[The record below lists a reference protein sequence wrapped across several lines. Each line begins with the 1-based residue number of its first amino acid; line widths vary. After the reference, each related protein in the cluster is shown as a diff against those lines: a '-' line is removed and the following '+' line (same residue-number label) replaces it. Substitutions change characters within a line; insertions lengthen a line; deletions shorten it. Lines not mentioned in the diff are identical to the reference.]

1 MKTMVTFFAL
11 LVLVA
16 SIAVPATLAFAHDDE
31 EDREEHGD
39 GRERREGR
47 ERGGEGREGDRE
59 RPRLRTADPA
69 ARAAYAKECG
79 ACHLDFPP
87 VLLPPSAHRRI
98 MAGLERHFGQ
108 NAELDPDVRIQLEG
122 WLVAN
127 AGPEVKLTG
136 GAAAEPRISTLPWF
150 AKEHRK
156 ASAATGPG
164 RSVKSFAACAACH
177 PGAKD
182 WDFAEDRVKVP
193 R

>member
-1 MKTMVTFFAL
+1 MKTTSLAL

-16 SIAVPATLAFAHDDE
+16 SVAVPASFAFAHDDE
-31 EDREEHGD
+31 EEYGRGHPEGGEHG
-39 GRERREGR
+39 G
-47 ERGGEGREGDRE
+47 GREGDRE
-59 RPRLRTADPA
+59 RPRLRSSDPA
-69 ARAAYAKECG
+69 TRAAYARECG

-87 VLLPPSAHRRI
+87 ALLPPSAHRRV

-108 NAELDPDVRIQLEG
+108 NAELDAEVRGQLER

-127 AGPEVKLTG
+127 AGPETSRGV
-136 GAAAEPRISTLPWF
+136 AAGAEPRISTLPWF

-156 ASAATGPG
+156 VSTAVGGAGT
-164 RSVKSFAACAACH
+164 VKSFAACAACH

-182 WDFAEDRVKVP
+182 WDFTEDRVKVP